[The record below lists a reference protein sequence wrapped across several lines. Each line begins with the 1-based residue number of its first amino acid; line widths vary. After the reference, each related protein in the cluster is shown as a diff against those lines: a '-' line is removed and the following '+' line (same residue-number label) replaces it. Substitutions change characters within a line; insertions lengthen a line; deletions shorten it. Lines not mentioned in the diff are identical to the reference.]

1 MNFSDA
7 FASASLNAD
16 IKYDLKILDKTGK
29 VILQKEN
36 LVARNA
42 TDTQIIS
49 FPANEIYQIEV
60 NIKGLMKP
68 GQAAP
73 DVTRNGVARGIVVVP
88 EFPST
93 TIITISIIGGLV
105 AVLIS
110 IQRIDVRIREK

>member
-1 MNFSDA
+1 MAASWSPSQLSPNTQSKLKMNFSDA

-36 LVARNA
+36 LKARNA

-68 GQAAP
+68 GQADP
-73 DVTRNGVARGIVVVP
+73 
-88 EFPST
+88 
-93 TIITISIIGGLV
+93 
-105 AVLIS
+105 
-110 IQRIDVRIREK
+110 